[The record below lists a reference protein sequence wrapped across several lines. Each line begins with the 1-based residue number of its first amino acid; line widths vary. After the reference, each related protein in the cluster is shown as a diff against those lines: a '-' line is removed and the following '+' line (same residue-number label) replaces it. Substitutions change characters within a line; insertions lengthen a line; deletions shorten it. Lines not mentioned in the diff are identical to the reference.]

1 MVHCV
6 NRKIRKKLKFRIL
19 RILISVPFGKRCG
32 DLFIEANFR
41 YQAPAIQGIYKLSDT
56 YALDADIRWNPT
68 NRISVTASLDNILR
82 RATPKVF
89 KVTRSC
95 VL

>member
-1 MVHCV
+1 MLDDMHL
-6 NRKIRKKLKFRIL
+6 RKIDMAYR
-19 RILISVPFGKRCG
+19 VPLGKRCG

-82 RATPKVF
+82 RATPKEF